1 MTDTTPP
8 KKRAVRRIIEG
19 VGNGIILGIRTA
31 RILRRPRHRKALF
44 RIIGEKVRRRLRP
57 VLEPLAPYWRVFRK
71 VVIRPLEVRL
81 RLLWRRILRFHRHT
95 PLPRLRRLY
104 LGGFA
109 TFFLLAFVAVWIVNS
124 QNHLV
129 QDPRTALAILM
140 QDTAN
145 LIGKKQLGRAE
156 KNLAKLKKL
165 APQNPTVLV
174 FSGAIKSL
182 RKDYDGARADYTL
195 ALRVSPNSFN
205 AAFNLAEV
213 DFVTGNYP
221 VAASQFDRMLES
233 RPEDQVLLFRLF
245 LCELLQNHEDLANS
259 YLSRLSQ
266 SGETPAWFYA
276 NAARLFRINKKS
288 EARKLLNTAK
298 ILYPDKTAFFD
309 ASNELLGYR

>member
-1 MTDTTPP
+1 
-8 KKRAVRRIIEG
+8 VLRRIIEG
-19 VGNGIILGIRTA
+19 VGNGLILCIRIW
-31 RILRRPRHRKALF
+31 RILLHPRHRKALF
-44 RIIGEKVRRRLRP
+44 RIIGKKVRRRLIP
-57 VLEPLAPYWRVFRK
+57 VLDPLAPYWRVFRK
-71 VVIRPLEVRL
+71 VVRPLEVRL

-109 TFFLLAFVAVWIVNS
+109 TFFLLAFILVWIVNS
-124 QNHLV
+124 RNRLV
-129 QDPRTALAILM
+129 QDPQTALAVLM

-145 LIGKKQLGRAE
+145 LIGQNQLGRAE
-156 KNLAKLKKL
+156 KYLAKLKKL
-165 APQNPTVLV
+165 APQHPRVLV

-195 ALRVSPNSFN
+195 ALSVSPNSFN

-221 VAASQFDRMLES
+221 VAAAQFDQMLES

-259 YLSRLSQ
+259 YLARLSHW
-266 SGETPAWFYA
+266 GESPAWYYA
-276 NAARLFRINKKS
+276 NAARLFRIEKKS
-288 EARKLLNTAK
+288 EARKLLNIGK

-309 ASNELLGYR
+309 ASIELLGYR

>member
-1 MTDTTPP
+1 MTTTTPP
-8 KKRAVRRIIEG
+8 KKRAVRRLIEG
-19 VGNGIILGIRTA
+19 AGNGIIFGIRIGRILSHSRRRKALA
-31 RILRRPRHRKALF
+31 RILGKKIH
-44 RIIGEKVRRRLRP
+44 RRLKP

-71 VVIRPLEVRL
+71 VILRPIEVRL
-81 RLLWRRILRFHRHT
+81 RLLWRRVLRFHRHT
-95 PLPRLRRLY
+95 PVPRLRRLY

-109 TFFLLAFVAVWIVNS
+109 AFFLLAFILIWIGNS
-124 QNHLV
+124 RTRRI
-129 QDPRTALAILM
+129 QDPQAALATLM

-145 LIGKKQLGRAE
+145 FIGQKQLGRAE
-156 KNLAKLKKL
+156 KNLAELKKL
-165 APQNPTVLV
+165 APQHPTVLI

-221 VAASQFDRMLES
+221 VAAAQFDHMLES
-233 RPEDQVLLFRLF
+233 RPEDEVLLFRLF

-259 YLSRLSQ
+259 YLARLPQ
-266 SGETPAWFYA
+266 SGGTPAWYYA
-276 NAARLFRINKKS
+276 HAAALFRINKKS
-288 EARKLLNTAK
+288 EARALLKTAK